1 MSIRLYPLDVCPFY
15 TVVHKIYVI
24 HKMICYKQDFAYT
37 FFFDGF
43 FFSHISVERQFA
55 VALSFN
61 KFQIKCMFPWIHR
74 GKKMKHTHCML
85 SRFQCDFCFSDSI
98 SVFLSIRCV
107 YPKFVSFRN
116 IYELSVN
123 AINIVHNI
131 HLKMAFTGR
140 IKNVFFMY

>member
-1 MSIRLYPLDVCPFY
+1 MCAHSTQWFIKFMLYTRWFAIN
-15 TVVHKIYVI
+15 KILFI
-24 HKMICYKQDFAYT
+24 HFSLTI
-37 FFFDGF
+37 FFP
-43 FFSHISVERQFA
+43 HISVERQFA

-74 GKKMKHTHCML
+74 GKKVKHTHCML